1 MKEAVPHPLR
11 EVDADFNNLAE
22 KIAKPFISM
31 MDTSPMKALEG
42 VPDVGEIRF
51 AATSPDLVAAQA
63 YSGGYRMSTPDVR
76 RGLLA
81 SEHPSYDT
89 KIARAPETASETF
102 GTGIPSYIFARDTAL
117 PRIAEQMNIMQKNV
131 AKLVKLQGGTPS
143 TKAQSYFSSA
153 KFRENAYEATFNKN
167 AKGTTPTKVEEKK
180 EGGLGGIVGLVA
192 SLFDFDELD
201 WKSSFIT
208 CENLKLSGFSDWV
221 LPYPNELKLMYDKLF
236 KNSRALPPINLVSK
250 SVINRL

>member
-51 AATSPDLVAAQA
+51 AATSPDLVAAQTS
-63 YSGGYRMSTPDVR
+63 SGGYRMSTPDVR

-117 PRIAEQMNIMQKNV
+117 PRIAENVRAVGFDPTRNSQEIKDYLLPKDQRVITMNPKTSQVMDQQWVDETSRFIE
-131 AKLVKLQGGTPS
+131 L
-143 TKAQSYFSSA
+143 
-153 KFRENAYEATFNKN
+153 
-167 AKGTTPTKVEEKK
+167 EKMLGK
-180 EGGLGGIVGLVA
+180 PYADEYARGL
-192 SLFDFDELD
+192 LFDYLR
-201 WKSSFIT
+201 
-208 CENLKLSGFSDWV
+208 
-221 LPYPNELKLMYDKLF
+221 
-236 KNSRALPPINLVSK
+236 KN
-250 SVINRL
+250 